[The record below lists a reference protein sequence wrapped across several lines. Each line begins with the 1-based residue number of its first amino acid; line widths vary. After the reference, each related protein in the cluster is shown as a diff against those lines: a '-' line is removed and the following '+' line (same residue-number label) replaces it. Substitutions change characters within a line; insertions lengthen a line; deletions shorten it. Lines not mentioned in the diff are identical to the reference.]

1 MSEILLGISR
11 PAMLAFL
18 LAGMLGVG
26 LSRTS
31 GGRLGS
37 GNMIKSAHAI
47 AEA

>member
-11 PAMLAFL
+11 PAMLAFV
-18 LAGMLGVG
+18 LAGMLAVG

-31 GGRLGS
+31 GGRLGY
-37 GNMIKSAHAI
+37 GKLIKSAHAI